1 MPQPKLLVFD
11 GDLISDFALL
21 KLTLKNLLESNPDV
35 SKQAKYQ
42 ALIGKLLSALRLAKS
57 FMHDCTIN

>member
-35 SKQAKYQ
+35 SEQTKYQ
-42 ALIGKLLSALRLAKS
+42 ARIRQLPCAVRLAKS
-57 FMHDCTIN
+57 FMHDSVP